1 MKIEDEIKSKFRN
14 EYHKALVNIYY
25 TNNVVSQSFHKMLKE
40 YKLTSQQFNILRIL
54 KGQYPKAI
62 SIGSIKERMLDKSS
76 DVSRIIN
83 RLYMKKLIERK
94 ECLIDRRKRDLLI
107 CKNGLELLE
116 KIKNKMEQ
124 KEDEILSNLTIE
136 EAKTLNVLLDKIR
149 NK

>member
-1 MKIEDEIKSKFRN
+1 
-14 EYHKALVNIYY
+14 
-25 TNNVVSQSFHKMLKE
+25 
-40 YKLTSQQFNILRIL
+40 
-54 KGQYPKAI
+54 
-62 SIGSIKERMLDKSS
+62 
-76 DVSRIIN
+76 
-83 RLYMKKLIERK
+83 MKKLIERK

>member
-1 MKIEDEIKSKFRN
+1 
-14 EYHKALVNIYY
+14 
-25 TNNVVSQSFHKMLKE
+25 
-40 YKLTSQQFNILRIL
+40 
-54 KGQYPKAI
+54 
-62 SIGSIKERMLDKSS
+62 
-76 DVSRIIN
+76 
-83 RLYMKKLIERK
+83 MKKLIERK

-107 CKNGLELLE
+107 CKNGLKLLE